1 MEEIIVEITRKK
13 ILRLWLFICCTL
25 ALVSCGTETPQNTND
40 VASMQP
46 RELEWSELMPKDYDP
61 NKVLA
66 DVDITEFSDTDPRA
80 LRYSKMLREAWND
93 APVVSQLE
101 GQHVKIP
108 GFAVPIEYDEKN
120 VSQFLLVPY
129 FGACIHS
136 PAPPSNQIINVQSGE
151 MGIKPDSIWDPI
163 WVTGVLR
170 TERLSTEAGDASYAI
185 EAAIIAPYIES
196 TIDQ

>member
-1 MEEIIVEITRKK
+1 MEKIIVRNTSLK
-13 ILRLWLFICCTL
+13 IIRLWLFTCCTL
-25 ALVSCGTETPQNTND
+25 TLVSCGIETPQSTNE

-61 NKVLA
+61 NRVIA
-66 DVDITEFSDTDPRA
+66 DVDISEFSDSDPRA
-80 LRYSKMLREAWND
+80 LRYSKMLREAWSD
-93 APVVSQLE
+93 APVVSQLD
-101 GQHVKIP
+101 GQNVKIP

-136 PAPPSNQIINVQSGE
+136 PAPPSNQIINVQSGDT
-151 MGIKPDSIWDPI
+151 GINPDSIWDPI

-170 TERLSTEAGDASYAI
+170 TERLNTEAGDASYSI
-185 EAAIIAPYIES
+185 ESAVIEPYIES
-196 TIDQ
+196 TID